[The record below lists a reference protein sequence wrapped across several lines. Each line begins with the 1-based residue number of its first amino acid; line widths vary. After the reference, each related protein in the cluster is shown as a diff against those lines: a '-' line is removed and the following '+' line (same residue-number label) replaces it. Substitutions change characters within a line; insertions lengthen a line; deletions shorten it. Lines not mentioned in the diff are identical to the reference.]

1 MWTIIKLYL
10 YQCFIYVSL
19 CIMGF
24 KREDF
29 PWKIPTCCLPM
40 LLIDPH
46 IWWLSPN
53 CPQVSLLKISRN
65 SVKCKWIIVCSRLLD
80 LFEFRFCLW

>member
-1 MWTIIKLYL
+1 MVLMVLLFYKLYIIKYYKSYKLMWTIIKLYL
-10 YQCFIYVSL
+10 YQCFIYVLWAS
-19 CIMGF
+19 
-24 KREDF
+24 RV
-29 PWKIPTCCLPM
+29 KIFHGKSNMLPM

-65 SVKCKWIIVCSRLLD
+65 SVK
-80 LFEFRFCLW
+80 

>member
-10 YQCFIYVSL
+10 YQCFIYVLWAS
-19 CIMGF
+19 
-24 KREDF
+24 RV
-29 PWKIPTCCLPM
+29 KIFHGKSNMLPM

-65 SVKCKWIIVCSRLLD
+65 SVIVLNDKYKWIIVCSRLLD